1 MNETNLPEKQLRSW
15 TPRRPS
21 AALKRKLFAA
31 PETVSPQAVRWYW
44 GALAPTMA
52 CVLLTLLTFGQGRDG
67 LGRAP
72 LMATTFSNESGAVCA
87 VDDSQT
93 AQNHW
98 ASVTFDWTN
107 RSDFKSSMRFQPIT
121 NFSN

>member
-1 MNETNLPEKQLRSW
+1 MNELNLPERQLRSW
-15 TPRRPS
+15 LPRQPS
-21 AALKRKLFAA
+21 AALRRKLFAV
-31 PETVSPQAVRWYW
+31 PKTVSPQAARWYW

-52 CVLLTLLTFGQGRDG
+52 CALLTVLTFNQERDG
-67 LGRAP
+67 LRPAP
-72 LMATTFSNESGAVCA
+72 GLSAAFSPENGEVMAVA
-87 VDDSQT
+87 DSQT

-107 RSDFKSSMRFQPIT
+107 RSDFKSSMRFQPTT